1 MELFFPIRDRA
12 SGTSPRALEPPN
24 GLASHIRERALDQV
38 DAHDAKMPSG
48 GNGGKPPR
56 ATEGVGPSSQGST
69 PQSSVPPS
77 AGHSRQ
83 ASWSIAEDPG
93 TYRRS
98 TSSVDFTDLAGA
110 GAMPPPPARP
120 PSRGAPASAGGAV
133 PVNSSNPPSRPISRS
148 GTESE
153 QLSAMV
159 HVPKGSLEVGN
170 VIVAHDKLVS
180 SGALGLIPGGAASAK
195 PRPLGPK
202 AWLKMDEEGAC
213 TAVSIEKH
221 RLASMLRVPMR
232 DLRMLEPNFSNSYS
246 AAILCRERCI
256 VLHLE
261 QVRLL
266 ITAEE
271 VYLQDGRNSS
281 VTKYLPELQRRLLMR
296 KLKLMDSHGVPN
308 FDTPPDRSSRAY
320 ESDTEPSEPPSE
332 KESPERVT
340 KRGESLE
347 SQKPDP
353 LLKTKKP
360 DPTDTDEDV
369 SVRAGRTRLEAVGM
383 RRSASSEELGRIAAT
398 KTEAVGKSGKSP
410 LGPGVGSGSSK
421 DDRSN
426 APSSPRKP
434 RSPKNHH
441 SGVIHEEGSLRRALS
456 IQRGGDAPRQEELPF
471 ELIALEVALEI
482 VCNSLEAEQRET
494 VTEAKAGLEGLR
506 KKVNTNNLERVRR
519 VKSRVTRLTGRVAK
533 VREEIKRYLDDDSD
547 MRDMYLTRR
556 LLAELFGGAE
566 ARGGGMGGMGGEHGA
581 QTPGGGIV
589 KGHHHDSPRFSVT
602 HARAMRRSSVNLE
615 SKLDSALLNR
625 GGERP
630 GLGDKD
636 PGGVKDGFEM
646 GGVVFDD
653 APAAGGYYE
662 EEEEWVD
669 PKDEDKD
676 LQEVEDLL
684 ETYFTHIDSTFAELQ
699 ALDEYI
705 DDTEDFVNIEL
716 DSQRNQLIKLE
727 LVLTT
732 ATLFMTMYGVVASV
746 FGMNVRNGAEDSKAS
761 FVVINVVCSVCTV
774 LAFVLAVTYIRY
786 KRIM

>member
-1 MELFFPIRDRA
+1 
-12 SGTSPRALEPPN
+12 
-24 GLASHIRERALDQV
+24 
-38 DAHDAKMPSG
+38 MPSG

-56 ATEGVGPSSQGST
+56 ATEGGPSSQGST

-83 ASWSIAEDPG
+83 ASWSTAEHPG

-133 PVNSSNPPSRPISRS
+133 PNSANPPSRPISRS

-308 FDTPPDRSSRAY
+308 FDTPPERPRY

-332 KESPERVT
+332 KESPERAA
-340 KRGESLE
+340 KGEPTSSQQSLE
-347 SQKPDP
+347 SQNAA

-369 SVRAGRTRLEAVGM
+369 SVRAGRTRLEAVDM

-398 KTEAVGKSGKSP
+398 KTGALGKSGKSP
-410 LGPGVGSGSSK
+410 LGPGPGPGSAK
-421 DDRSN
+421 DGSN
-426 APSSPRKP
+426 APSSPRNKP
-434 RSPKNHH
+434 RSPKKD
-441 SGVIHEEGSLRRALS
+441 GVGVVHEEGSLRRALS

-566 ARGGGMGGMGGEHGA
+566 ARGGGGGMGGEHQ
-581 QTPGGGIV
+581 QTPGV
-589 KGHHHDSPRFSVT
+589 AMKGHHHDSPRFSMT
-602 HARAMRRSSVNLE
+602 ARAVRRSSVNLE
-615 SKLDSALLNR
+615 SKLDSALNR
-625 GGERP
+625 GDEQP
-630 GLGDKD
+630 LGDKG
-636 PGGVKDGFEM
+636 PGGKDGFEV

-653 APAAGGYYE
+653 APAGGYYE

-746 FGMNVRNGAEDSKAS
+746 FGMNVRNGAEDSKGT